1 MRRRPSRRKLT
12 SRRCAM
18 ASRKML
24 SIDRLRGAN
33 TAAHGSLESRR
44 IFRVRVVAGERDAIE
59 CSGHRLDAGRAGD
72 RGALLGDDARPLRLA
87 DAWQRSR
94 ELAMAAL
101 GDLVERHLLVIALG
115 ADDAGEAAFLAEQR
129 TAVEHP
135 LHQADG

>member
-24 SIDRLRGAN
+24 STDRLRGAN

-59 CSGHRLDAGRAGD
+59 CSGHRLDARRTSNG
-72 RGALLGDDARPLRLA
+72 GALLGDDARPLRLA
-87 DAWQRSR
+87 EARQRCR

-101 GDLVERHLLVIALG
+101 GNLVERHLLVIALR
-115 ADDAGEAAFLAEQR
+115 ADDAGESSGLAEQR
-129 TAVEHP
+129 
-135 LHQADG
+135 